1 MKNANVALQLQNAR
15 IADWPSTPTLLP
27 LPTLSGYKLAALTF
41 ICPFLFTGHCPVWM
55 AITNQ
60 PSAGNYASCLNTE
73 TMHYF
78 AKPSTVS
85 TTLATTESTPVRP
98 KRKYKPRARAKSP
111 QSLALQRRIRRTKA
125 NNRERSRMHHLND
138 ALDRLRNVLPV
149 LPDDSKL
156 TKIETLRMAHN
167 YIMTLTH
174 VLNLSQPVEE
184 EDEDEEVEQQ
194 PVVSGQAVAQQ
205 YNFSTSP
212 YPMQTTD
219 TCYSLPS
226 QLDIVHPSMP
236 TALPHAQP
244 PSHSVN
250 YYNNYYYNGQ
260 RPNTDHFYNAWSVEQ
275 FPPASTAS
283 VSSAMYNCSSYS

>member
-1 MKNANVALQLQNAR
+1 
-15 IADWPSTPTLLP
+15 
-27 LPTLSGYKLAALTF
+27 LSGYKLAALTSN
-41 ICPFLFTGHCPVWM
+41 CPFLFTGHCPVWM

-60 PSAGNYASCLNTE
+60 PSASNYASCLNTE

-78 AKPSTVS
+78 AKPSTMS
-85 TTLATTESTPVRP
+85 TTVATESTPVRP

-174 VLNLSQPVEE
+174 VLNLPQPVEE
-184 EDEDEEVEQQ
+184 EDDDEEVEQQ
-194 PVVSGQAVAQQ
+194 PVVAQAQAVAQQ

-212 YPMQTTD
+212 YPMQTNSTTD

-226 QLDIVHPSMP
+226 QLDTINPSMP

-244 PSHSVN
+244 PHSVN
-250 YYNNYYYNGQ
+250 YYNCYYNGQ
-260 RPNTDHFYNAWSVEQ
+260 HADTDHFYNGWSVEQ
-275 FPPASTAS
+275 FPPASNS
-283 VSSAMYNCSSYS
+283 SISSAMYNCSSYS